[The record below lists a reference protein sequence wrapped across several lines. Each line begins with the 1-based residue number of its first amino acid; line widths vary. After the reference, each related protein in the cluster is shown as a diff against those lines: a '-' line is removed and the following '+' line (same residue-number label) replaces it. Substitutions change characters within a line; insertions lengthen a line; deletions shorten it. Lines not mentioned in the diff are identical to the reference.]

1 MSAPPEA
8 RAGSTALVW
17 ADGSGQLAK
26 APPLRLSQVNDQ
38 AVLAAVAAV
47 VALGYLLLCLGLLAC
62 GVLGRRRL
70 AAWDADWRAT
80 EPRWTRRG
88 WSSG

>member
-1 MSAPPEA
+1 MGRPVSQGAA
-8 RAGSTALVW
+8 A
-17 ADGSGQLAK
+17 
-26 APPLRLSQVNDQ
+26 LRLSQVNDQ
-38 AVLAAVAAV
+38 AVLAAV
-47 VALGYLLLCLGLLAC
+47 VALGYLLPCLGLLAC

-80 EPRWTRRG
+80 EPRWTRRR